1 LTRYLVSVPTALPD
15 DWVEGQEAARQ
26 LPFVNT
32 PSPSLSPSRWRG
44 ILGCRIEGDRLEKE
58 AVPDMDITDWIIRA
72 AIFGVLAA
80 VVIGTFQNL
89 YTAIKNR
96 GKK

>member
-1 LTRYLVSVPTALPD
+1 
-15 DWVEGQEAARQ
+15 
-26 LPFVNT
+26 
-32 PSPSLSPSRWRG
+32 
-44 ILGCRIEGDRLEKE
+44 
-58 AVPDMDITDWIIRA
+58 MDLTDWIIRA

-89 YTAIKNR
+89 YDAIRSR